1 MPDDDVEALVRR
13 AAGGDAAAAEALVRR
28 YEGPLRTE
36 VHRRL
41 GPSLRV
47 REDTDDLLQSTLVAV
62 MRGLAGFEY
71 RGEAAFRAW
80 LATVAERQVRMAGR
94 FHRRERRDARREE
107 GVAATGGPPDARTSP
122 SAGAVRGEATAGLR
136 AAVAALPEEERRA
149 VELHTFQ
156 GLGFPEVAA
165 RMGLADKDAARYV
178 FRKALKRLGDLLDGG
193 S

>member
-1 MPDDDVEALVRR
+1 MPDDEVEGLIRR
-13 AAGGDAAAAEALVRR
+13 AAGGDRAAADALVTR
-28 YEGPLRTE
+28 YEPSIRAEL
-36 VHRRL
+36 HRRL
-41 GPSLRV
+41 GPALRV
-47 REDTDDLLQSTLVAV
+47 REDTDDLLQATLVAA
-62 MRGLAGFEY
+62 MRDLGALEW

-107 GVAATGGPPDARTSP
+107 ASPATGGPPDARTSP
-122 SAGAVRGEATAGLR
+122 SAGAARGEASSSLR
-136 AAVAALPEEERRA
+136 AAVARLPEEERRA

-156 GLGFPEVAA
+156 GLGFPDVAE
-165 RMGLADKDAARYV
+165 RMGLADRDAARYV

>member
-1 MPDDDVEALVRR
+1 MPDDDVETLVRR
-13 AAGGDAAAAEALVRR
+13 AAGGDASAAEALVRR
-28 YEGPLRTE
+28 YEPSIRVE
-36 VHRRL
+36 VHRKL

-62 MRGLAGFEY
+62 MRDLRGFEY

-94 FHRRERRDARREE
+94 YHQRERRDARREE
-107 GVAATGGPPDARTSP
+107 AVAATGGPPGAGTSP
-122 SAGAVRGEATAGLR
+122 SVAAARGEAHAGLR
-136 AAVAALPEEERRA
+136 AAVGRLPDDERRA

-156 GLGFPEVAA
+156 GLGFPEVAE